1 MADTSVVLLI
11 RKQLKR
17 KSILSSAGSQPLF
30 SLVWV
35 AAGVPDE
42 DPNHP
47 TCLFKQTIIHKPPVF
62 FLFANFFKHN
72 INLNHLASVLD

>member
-1 MADTSVVLLI
+1 MSSVPQTKALSGSSMYRRLTSCHHMVDTSVVLLI

-35 AAGVPDE
+35 AAGVPAVL
-42 DPNHP
+42 P
-47 TCLFKQTIIHKPPVF
+47 T
-62 FLFANFFKHN
+62 
-72 INLNHLASVLD
+72 